1 MKKTKGFGLFE
12 IILIIIITA
21 LITSVATG
29 IIMLNNTNI
38 EVDGNIINV
47 DKDKDLQEF
56 IKVYKTILEKYYD
69 NNIDKEGM
77 LNAAEEA
84 MLNFL
89 GDKYTTYLNDQEY
102 QSIIDDLSGT
112 YNGIGIYIELNKVV
126 QVIDNSP
133 AQRAGIIAGDIITKI
148 NGTDVTEASALDIKN
163 LIKNENDKYL
173 NLEINRNN
181 EILNFNI
188 EKEKLV
194 NPSITADIIA
204 DTQIGYIKIDKFSEN
219 LKDQVSEAL
228 RKLENQNITG
238 LIIDVRGNAGG
249 YLTAAE
255 DVASLFIEKGKTIYS
270 LEANGSRIN
279 YTDKTD
285 EKRNYPIVTII
296 NGGSASASEI
306 LVAALKDSYGASIV
320 GTKSFGKGK
329 VQQVVSLNNG
339 DSVKYTSAKWLTPL
353 GICIDGIGITPDY
366 NVDNEEEVNTDFQLE
381 KAIELLK

>member
-12 IILIIIITA
+12 IIIIIVITA
-21 LITSVATG
+21 LITSISTG

-38 EVDGNIINV
+38 EVDGNIINAE
-47 DKDKDLQEF
+47 KDKDLQEF

-69 NNIDKEGM
+69 KNIDKEGM
-77 LNAAEEA
+77 LNVAEEA

-89 GDKYTTYLNDQEY
+89 GDKYTTYLNDKEY

-112 YNGIGIYIELNKVV
+112 YNGIGVYIELNKVI

-133 AQRAGIIAGDIITKI
+133 AQKAGIVAGDIITKI
-148 NGTDVTEASALDIKN
+148 NGNDVTNSSASDIKD
-163 LIKNENDKYL
+163 LIKDKNNKYL
-173 NLEINRNN
+173 NLEIKRNN
-181 EILNFNI
+181 EILIFNI
-188 EKEKLV
+188 EKELLV

-228 RKLENQNITG
+228 GKLESKNITG

-255 DVASLFIEKGKTIYS
+255 DVASLFIEKGKMIYS
-270 LEANGSRIN
+270 LEANNNRIN
-279 YTDKTD
+279 YADKTD

-320 GTKSFGKGK
+320 GTKSYGKGK
-329 VQQVVSLNNG
+329 VQQVVSLYNG

-366 NVDNEEEVNTDFQLE
+366 NITNEEEVNTDFQLE

>member
-12 IILIIIITA
+12 IILIIVITA

-228 RKLENQNITG
+228 RKLESQNITG

-320 GTKSFGKGK
+320 GTKSYGKGK

-366 NVDNEEEVNTDFQLE
+366 NIAIEEGVNTDFQLE

>member
-12 IILIIIITA
+12 IIIIIVITA
-21 LITSVATG
+21 LITSISTG
-29 IIMLNNTNI
+29 II
-38 EVDGNIINV
+38 
-47 DKDKDLQEF
+47 
-56 IKVYKTILEKYYD
+56 
-69 NNIDKEGM
+69 
-77 LNAAEEA
+77 

-89 GDKYTTYLNDQEY
+89 GDKYTTYLNDKEY

-112 YNGIGIYIELNKVV
+112 YNGIGVYIELNKVI

-133 AQRAGIIAGDIITKI
+133 AQKAGIVAGDIITKI
-148 NGTDVTEASALDIKN
+148 NGNDVTNSSASDIKD
-163 LIKNENDKYL
+163 LIKDKNNKYL
-173 NLEINRNN
+173 NLEIKRNN
-181 EILNFNI
+181 EILIFNI
-188 EKEKLV
+188 EKELLV

-228 RKLENQNITG
+228 GKLESKNITG

-255 DVASLFIEKGKTIYS
+255 DVASLFIEKGKMIYS
-270 LEANGSRIN
+270 LEANNNRIN
-279 YTDKTD
+279 YADKTD

-320 GTKSFGKGK
+320 GTKSYGKGK
-329 VQQVVSLNNG
+329 VQQVVSLYNG

-366 NVDNEEEVNTDFQLE
+366 NITNEEEVNTDFQLE